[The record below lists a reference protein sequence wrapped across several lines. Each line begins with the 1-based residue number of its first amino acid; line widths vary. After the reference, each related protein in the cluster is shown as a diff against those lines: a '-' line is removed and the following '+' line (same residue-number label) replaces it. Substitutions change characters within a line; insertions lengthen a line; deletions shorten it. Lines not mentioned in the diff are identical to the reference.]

1 MTPTPLSKRV
11 IISTPMKNHMLIDHE
26 YVNCPL
32 RFDDRVRPANL
43 LPIHMLDFDVIL
55 GMDWLASHRATI
67 DCYVRTVIF
76 GNVRQLRFFLAL
88 FMDTSLGE
96 SYIEKSYVVR
106 VKFADVFP
114 RLRYRY
120 GNLLNWKELKEQ
132 VTGDVGEWLIR
143 DPVCRIGECTV
154 VLFGFLRLALPL
166 YPADEIRVRSLWWTV
181 SERQEMFWELKRRL
195 MFAPIIDFPSGYPG
209 GFQIYSECIARK
221 PRPSHSRDEVT
232 AATESQLYR
241 VAAESSRCRLAP
253 FNSRDQPRP
262 QTKTKHSKS
271 GLGLP
276 SIVALVMTIDKSWTT
291 ISNRNSDAFLD
302 GLFAFIKHCEPLLH
316 PITRKICCPCSR
328 CCNRDDNFVTLK
340 TLEVHISSHGFDQ
353 HYTTWKYHGE
363 PILPLPPPVP
373 HSPEHIDMDAF
384 FEDISANN
392 VPTPPTQTTGP
403 QPAQTTGPNNEF
415 EELLSRSTQKLYPGC
430 DMTTLEFT
438 TEISH
443 IKALHK
449 ITDAG
454 FNKILA
460 LLQKACSPS
469 KGYNFPS
476 SYYEI
481 KKTYKKIGLGY
492 ESIHACINDCF
503 LFWGSEDNLKMPNCP
518 ICKASRWK
526 DPKKTKGKKVAN
538 KVVRYFPLT
547 PRLQRMFNTKHI
559 AKWMTWHATGQSK
572 ENGKMNHP
580 CDGSMEII
588 LNVEPEFS
596 GDPRNVRLGL
606 AADELQELWKGVGMK
621 DAATNTLFQMKATV
635 LWTINDFPARSSL
648 SGWSGQGY
656 YACPTCNEDTPS
668 MAVKSKIVYV
678 GHRRFLRTKHPLRSK
693 FKEFYVSVLSFG
705 IKRKLGVLAFL
716 SLKNNLDVMHIEKN
730 ALEALLNTLL
740 QNDKSKDTIKARQ
753 DLETLRVRKELC
765 KSDGDVNNITGMK
778 SHDCHIM
785 MHRLLPYGVQRY
797 LPKNIAEPIIEL
809 CLFFKQLCARTLMQ
823 QDMAKAKKQS
833 IRYMKKL
840 KNYVRNKAKPEG
852 SIAEGYVSEE
862 ALTFCSRY
870 LKDDVETR
878 FNRLGRNDDGLP
890 EEEPDKF
897 QQSLK
902 IDTDILALPRNSPDN
917 VKRIREK
924 KVRDGCSEELFSLAC
939 GPTSACTYPACIV
952 NGVKFVVHERDILH
966 TTQCSGVSTPG
977 LDGEMYYGQLEEIMK
992 LTYIGHRKL
1001 IMKMMSVANV
1011 LEDYDVSTRRPR
1023 SMLRLETGNASLRK
1037 AFREN
1042 NKQPLQLGFDYADLG
1057 TFHPLGNFASMLNS
1071 LMGETIRPLPLACE
1085 WEEIPEAFKAHI
1097 YPTLESYFNLAE
1109 WYNNQDKVVVGSNVY
1124 TVGER
1129 LDMKAM
1135 QDRIKAGIIPFKT
1148 DQEILDEVVPSDN
1161 RQNMSGMGR
1170 KLPGGGS
1177 TSRRRTHRAYGDVMN
1192 RDQMTQILRQQEQ
1205 EKELYRKQAEEAQQR
1220 AYLASLKADQA
1231 DQRANVAYQNTESIY
1246 GALGKKRVIQ
1256 MGGFADKDKQQVD

>member
-1 MTPTPLSKRV
+1 
-11 IISTPMKNHMLIDHE
+11 
-26 YVNCPL
+26 
-32 RFDDRVRPANL
+32 
-43 LPIHMLDFDVIL
+43 
-55 GMDWLASHRATI
+55 
-67 DCYVRTVIF
+67 
-76 GNVRQLRFFLAL
+76 
-88 FMDTSLGE
+88 
-96 SYIEKSYVVR
+96 
-106 VKFADVFP
+106 
-114 RLRYRY
+114 
-120 GNLLNWKELKEQ
+120 
-132 VTGDVGEWLIR
+132 
-143 DPVCRIGECTV
+143 
-154 VLFGFLRLALPL
+154 
-166 YPADEIRVRSLWWTV
+166 
-181 SERQEMFWELKRRL
+181 
-195 MFAPIIDFPSGYPG
+195 
-209 GFQIYSECIARK
+209 
-221 PRPSHSRDEVT
+221 
-232 AATESQLYR
+232 
-241 VAAESSRCRLAP
+241 
-253 FNSRDQPRP
+253 
-262 QTKTKHSKS
+262 
-271 GLGLP
+271 
-276 SIVALVMTIDKSWTT
+276 
-291 ISNRNSDAFLD
+291 
-302 GLFAFIKHCEPLLH
+302 
-316 PITRKICCPCSR
+316 
-328 CCNRDDNFVTLK
+328 
-340 TLEVHISSHGFDQ
+340 
-353 HYTTWKYHGE
+353 
-363 PILPLPPPVP
+363 
-373 HSPEHIDMDAF
+373 MDAF

-580 CDGSMEII
+580 CDGRAWKYFDMMK
-588 LNVEPEFS
+588 PEFS

-606 AADELQELWKGVGMK
+606 AADGFNPFGMMSQNYSMWPVILTTYNTPPWMCMKETSLMLTMLIPGPRSPAKDIDVYLQPLIKELQELWKGVWTK
-621 DAATNTLFQMKATV
+621 DAATGTHFQMKAAV

-668 MAVKSKIVYV
+668 LAVKNKIVYV
-678 GHRRFLRTKHPLRSK
+678 GYRRFLRTQHPLRSK
-693 FKEFYVSVLSFG
+693 FKEFYGFPEPKPKPRKFTEMDIQLQISKVF
-705 IKRKLGVLAFL
+705 KRFPGKHPDIAKKNPKPNRQIELNWSKRSIFWDLEYWPFL
-716 SLKNNLDVMHIEKN
+716 LLKNNLDVMHIEKN

-740 QNDKSKDTIKARQ
+740 QNDKSKDTLKARQ
-753 DLETLRVRKELC
+753 DLETLRVRKELWLVKKPNGKFEKPHPKYSFTAENRKRFC
-765 KSDGDVNNITGMK
+765 KFIKGVRLPDGFGSNFKQKVTADDNNITGMK

-797 LPKNIAEPIIEL
+797 LPKNIAAPIIEL

-833 IRYMKKL
+833 ISIMIELEKIFPPAFFDIMIHVAIHL
-840 KNYVRNKAKPEG
+840 PDEAILAKPEG
-852 SIAEGYVSEE
+852 SIAEGYVAEE

-878 FNRLGRNDDGLP
+878 FNRPGRNDDGLP
-890 EEEPDKF
+890 EQTDKF
-897 QQSLK
+897 QVFRSVCKPTGRMKETRLTTDVMQAVVWFVLNNSPEV
-902 IDTDILALPRNSPDN
+902 DADILAYREF
-917 VKRIREK
+917 VKK
-924 KVRDGCSEELFSLAC
+924 KVEERLVRRVILC
-939 GPTSACTYPACIV
+939 GMWEPTSAILPDPAYIV

-977 LDGEMYYGQLEEIMK
+977 LDGEMYYGQLEEILK
-992 LTYIGHRKL
+992 LTYIGHHKGIHHILTDREFHKNNQYIL
-1001 IMKMMSVANV
+1001 ATQATQVFYLQDLARQPRGWKVVEHVYHRDVAPGEERRECLDDDEVIPQYNV
-1011 LEDYDVSTRRPR
+1011 VMACVALGFTRWGNPGGSPPRRPTAPSGQC

-1071 LMGETIRPLPLACE
+1071 FLWGENRSGLFPLLA
-1085 WEEIPEAFKAHI
+1085 
-1097 YPTLESYFNLAE
+1097 SYFNLAE

-1129 LDMKAM
+1129 SEKGHYEASLRRGGRGTQGK
-1135 QDRIKAGIIPFKT
+1135 KTGGILKHRT
-1148 DQEILDEVVPSDN
+1148 KSAEIHS
-1161 RQNMSGMGR
+1161 Q
-1170 KLPGGGS
+1170 
-1177 TSRRRTHRAYGDVMN
+1177 
-1192 RDQMTQILRQQEQ
+1192 QQEQ
-1205 EKELYRKQAEEAQQR
+1205 EKELYRKQAEEAQGGIGLN
-1220 AYLASLKADQA
+1220 LASLQA
-1231 DQRANVAYQNTESIY
+1231 GRGGPTALTMAYKY
-1246 GALGKKRVIQ
+1246 
-1256 MGGFADKDKQQVD
+1256 